1 MSEPVVVHWL
11 EVTDVHVGAV
21 VEPPEV
27 STCPDVPYPGVEPTP
42 IAPSVF
48 SVTDGVVP
56 LTWSCNV
63 PSVLPVLD
71 RAVVVVV
78 PAAMILI

>member
-1 MSEPVVVHWL
+1 MLL
-11 EVTDVHVGAV
+11 EVLPPAGAAAHVGAA
-21 VEPPEV
+21 VEPAEV
-27 STCPDVPYPGVEPTP
+27 RICPDDPYAGDEPTP

-63 PSVLPVLD
+63 PSVLPVLL